1 MEGRRQLKNILTS
14 LRRGIGSQKSV
25 FTRSKTFSGALHQ
38 YEAESMFGLK
48 NRPKI
53 ENLTRNQMIM
63 EIVKAQ
69 KFFQSKT
76 STVAGARQVNREQ
89 DIRLFGKNE
98 QGLPNRVMTETER
111 RRFWE
116 VYEEYVHLHPDM
128 YYRLGSSQLQ
138 STLVNHI
145 LSSNEIGQKNFNLG
159 DALAEAHEFLEEWE
173 LEHL

>member
-1 MEGRRQLKNILTS
+1 
-14 LRRGIGSQKSV
+14 
-25 FTRSKTFSGALHQ
+25 
-38 YEAESMFGLK
+38 MFGLK